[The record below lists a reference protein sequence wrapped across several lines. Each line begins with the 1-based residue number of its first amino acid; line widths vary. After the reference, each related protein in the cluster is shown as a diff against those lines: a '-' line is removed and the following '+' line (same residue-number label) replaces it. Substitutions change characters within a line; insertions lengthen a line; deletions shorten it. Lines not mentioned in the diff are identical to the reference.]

1 MPVLESKINSAELA
15 MQSICSCQGTG
26 NDWQIIRNQVRSIVA
41 KTRLGVC
48 ATLANAGRIARAAT
62 VAVMHWHAVMQ
73 SDWFLQSMN
82 QLLARQLHL
91 EVSWWFYC
99 SCSTVWRHSA
109 LRLRGESWAAR
120 AAGSACFS
128 GCRLTVWYS
137 LLVLRIFFLHSGEF
151 CGWMTS
157 CLGNVM
163 CIESILLYRVQQF
176 VFVVLIMHIL
186 YGFSLYTVI
195 LLLIWNSLGV
205 ESWMRPYFVA
215 AAARLRISNKYFF

>member
-128 GCRLTVWYS
+128 GCRLTV
-137 LLVLRIFFLHSGEF
+137 LVLVIGTENIFFAL
-151 CGWMTS
+151 WWVLWVDDIMPRQR
-157 CLGNVM
+157 NVF
-163 CIESILLYRVQQF
+163 ILLYRVQQF

-205 ESWMRPYFVA
+205 ESWMIPYFVA